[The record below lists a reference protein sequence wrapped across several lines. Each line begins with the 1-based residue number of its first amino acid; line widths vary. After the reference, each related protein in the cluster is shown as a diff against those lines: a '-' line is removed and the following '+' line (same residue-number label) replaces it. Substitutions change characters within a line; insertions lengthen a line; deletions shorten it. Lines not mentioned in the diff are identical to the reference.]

1 MQTLYNVNVRDC
13 ISMIM
18 YQSNLHADDSPVSGS
33 SMLFKFNVNDM
44 ARCRSSLCAIHM
56 SARIPINCLGE
67 HHHQYF
73 IQNNNVHKV
82 PANCTGLLI
91 AYSTMPGVVRWKL
104 GILLFQNDKVNVIYR
119 IEVMSALPRDLNNY
133 SFEETK
139 VKEISITE
147 CPYHQIIYLNRVSA
161 CGTTPNGF
169 IKCDTTNGP
178 DIVNAN
184 VRSKKKLIK
193 CLLLIKTKHRSLLP
207 HRAVSLATTILEVD
221 GLLAVLNDTRRKKKK
236 TTMAAVGASV
246 IEVEGPRNLLR
257 HNSLKNKFLVPINW
271 NEESCTAKYAIINS
285 KADYK
290 KIAQWDYQTPSKF
303 EEATRILNSK
313 YAGDQIKE
321 PVAMKYYDTRDH
333 PNGLIFLYRQNDN
346 LQEMT
351 VVKTWTTQKPTE
363 HEEFD
368 GLVLSH
374 WHKVRDG
381 AYAMTPDVVDLS
393 LRVFG
398 STGFGDRGGA
408 VASKGLNVYVGMKR
422 SYRAIGTP
430 K

>member
-1 MQTLYNVNVRDC
+1 
-13 ISMIM
+13 MIM
-18 YQSNLHADDSPVSGS
+18 YPSNLHVDDSPVSGS

-56 SARIPINCLGE
+56 SARVPINCLGE

-91 AYSTMPGVVRWKL
+91 AYSTMPGVRWKL

-119 IEVMSALPRDLNNY
+119 IEVMSTLPPDLNNY
-133 SFEETK
+133 SFEQTK
-139 VKEISITE
+139 VKEISINE
-147 CPYHQIIYLNRVSA
+147 FPYHQIIYLNRVSA
-161 CGTTPNGF
+161 CRTTPNGF

-178 DIVNAN
+178 DIVNVN
-184 VRSKKKLIK
+184 VHSKNKLIK
-193 CLLLIKTKHRSLLP
+193 RLLLIKTKHRSLLP
-207 HRAVSLATTILEVD
+207 HPAVSLATTILEVD

-236 TTMAAVGASV
+236 KTMAAVGASV
-246 IEVEGPRNLLR
+246 VEVEGPRNLLQ

-374 WHKVRDG
+374 WHKVTDG